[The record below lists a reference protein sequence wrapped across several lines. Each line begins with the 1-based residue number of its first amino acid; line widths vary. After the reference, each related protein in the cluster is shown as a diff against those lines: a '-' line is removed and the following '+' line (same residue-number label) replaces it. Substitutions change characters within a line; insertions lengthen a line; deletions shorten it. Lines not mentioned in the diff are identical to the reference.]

1 MARRNH
7 AIDRHLGARVRFA
20 RIEKKISQTL
30 LGEQLGISFQQV
42 QKYELG
48 KDRISA
54 SQLMNIARVL
64 DKDISFFF
72 EDITAD
78 GDAEQVDLADIV
90 EKRRKSRVS
99 TGYDIK
105 IIRLLNAIEDEQV
118 KVKLYSLM
126 EAIVAAKIRAG
137 KSASQAALAG
147 SEAAG
152 SEIRQ

>member
-7 AIDRHLGARVRFA
+7 ATDRHLGARVRFA

-54 SQLMNIARVL
+54 SQLLNIARVL

-72 EDITAD
+72 EDLA
-78 GDAEQVDLADIV
+78 AEAEDSAADLADTAD
-90 EKRRKSRVS
+90 RRSKSRVS
-99 TGYDIK
+99 MGYDIK
-105 IIRLLNAIEDEQV
+105 IVRLLNAIEDEQV
-118 KVKLYSLM
+118 KLRLYGLM
-126 EAIVAAKIRAG
+126 EAIVGARSGSPGARQKVSRN
-137 KSASQAALAG
+137 KSDALAPQIG
-147 SEAAG
+147 
-152 SEIRQ
+152 